1 MIFCL
6 KLRLIY
12 RKEAGGVGFG
22 VGTQTILIPSHL
34 TCLYYLPPDDKVQV
48 FCVPVL
54 VIIQI
59 KQYENQN
66 FHCLHISGGWQR
78 HKIPYFTQGDSVFW
92 GAEDKHFISLAQL
105 SPGGSLSQLPEQ
117 RGHRVMKNRAV
128 WVFYPSGVEEYIIN
142 PSSYGLQSL
151 KLTSTVYYCSVAVFR

>member
-6 KLRLIY
+6 KLRFTY
-12 RKEAGGVGFG
+12 RKEAGVGFG

-34 TCLYYLPPDDKVQV
+34 TCLYYLPPGDKVQV

-78 HKIPYFTQGDSVFW
+78 NKIPYFSQGDSVFW

-117 RGHRVMKNRAV
+117 RGHRVMKNRAALSLLSF
-128 WVFYPSGVEEYIIN
+128 WSG
-142 PSSYGLQSL
+142 G
-151 KLTSTVYYCSVAVFR
+151 VYYKSILLWASISETHKHSVLLQCCSI